1 MGKQEKNNQIYVY
14 KNLIFNHVLF
24 QWIQREFFDWLS
36 DWEKE
41 INDQD
46 ISEMEKS
53 CWAKLCWAKLLEMA
67 GASHV
72 SEFIIEFAI
81 AD

>member
-1 MGKQEKNNQIYVY
+1 MFCFSGLK
-14 KNLIFNHVLF
+14 
-24 QWIQREFFDWLS
+24 EFFDWLS
-36 DWEKE
+36 NWEKE
-41 INDQD
+41 INEQD

-53 CWAKLCWAKLLEMA
+53 CWATCWAKLLEMA

-72 SEFIIEFAI
+72 SEFMIEFPI

>member
-1 MGKQEKNNQIYVY
+1 MKLSTIPAKIRYCFIFTRSSLGKQEKNNQIYVY

-41 INDQD
+41 INKQD

-53 CWAKLCWAKLLEMA
+53 C
-67 GASHV
+67 
-72 SEFIIEFAI
+72 
-81 AD
+81 